1 MGRPNYTKDGV
12 DSQAER
18 IGDDR
23 IPAVSST
30 VSSLGDAA
38 GMPVSGH
45 FDSAR
50 SPLEYFAT
58 EPLREPP
65 SQGINGGSTSCD
77 GTCASCHNCNR

>member
-38 GMPVSGH
+38 GMP
-45 FDSAR
+45 
-50 SPLEYFAT
+50 
-58 EPLREPP
+58 
-65 SQGINGGSTSCD
+65 GS
-77 GTCASCHNCNR
+77 